1 VCIAMTDF
9 PKRLVFVD
17 DEPDIRRV
25 VRDII
30 ERVYPDIM
38 LVTCASGEELL
49 SRLRELQPD
58 LILLDLRMP
67 VMSGPDV
74 VQMLRKRE
82 EGMNVPVIFV
92 TGATRLEMT
101 DEYKELG
108 VIGVIHK
115 PFDVMKL
122 PNTIGEFWRAF
133 IETKLV

>member
-1 VCIAMTDF
+1 MTDF

-17 DEPDIRRV
+17 DEQDVRRI

-38 LVTCASGEELL
+38 LVTCSGGEELL

-58 LILLDLRMP
+58 LLLLDLRMP
-67 VMSGPDV
+67 DMSGPDV
-74 VQMLRKRE
+74 VHALRARE
-82 EGMNVPVIFV
+82 EGANVPVIFI
-92 TGATRLEMT
+92 TGATKVTMT
-101 DEYKELG
+101 DEYKDLG

-122 PNTIGEFWRAF
+122 PEIIGEMWRDF
-133 IETKLV
+133 IESKLGL